1 MPERQP
7 ARFTVKLTEGQ
18 LAQVNLTE
26 AQWTLLRTIVT
37 LGKLIIDKETPIAN
51 TVYDLRDMALIEF
64 ITSTKP
70 ESPIYSICMPTLAG
84 IARCVGHTKLMSE
97 RYPARLHG
105 AAALAEMLW
114 NARVSTSDKFPAWTA
129 GLTWDTLGSAC
140 TFMPAAKDLRR
151 ALLFQ
156 AEAMRNYLGYAGWSA
171 PAVPAPVP
179 TSPAEDDGA
188 S

>member
-1 MPERQP
+1 MP
-7 ARFTVKLTEGQ
+7 
-18 LAQVNLTE
+18 
-26 AQWTLLRTIVT
+26 
-37 LGKLIIDKETPIAN
+37 
-51 TVYDLRDMALIEF
+51 IEHDPVV
-64 ITSTKP
+64 I
-70 ESPIYSICMPTLAG
+70 SI
-84 IARCVGHTKLMSE
+84 
-97 RYPARLHG
+97 
-105 AAALAEMLW
+105 AEMLW

-171 PAVPAPVP
+171 PVP
-179 TSPAEDDGA
+179 TPLPANEDGA